1 MRSGDPNRARL
12 CQNRGMSRMTRLGV
26 CLVLVLVLGA
36 CGAKVVPQVDY
47 RLRGM
52 VLTPVGKPGTTDG
65 RAAFTAAFCEAMREV
80 DRDYGRCRDH
90 VDFVGDITG
99 VTVPKIGP
107 GVKVL
112 MVSGVLS
119 ECMEEGCTPET
130 ILDDC
135 QKGKCIVAFCQG
147 LAHLRKAYGVDTHYV
162 SVPALG
168 SSAANARVVA
178 DYLRAH
184 PGRYITIGYSKGA
197 VDLLE
202 MLERFPDTRSQVAAV
217 ISVAGAISGSR
228 VADLLTKD
236 TVRLFQDVVKQV
248 GLRACQVSDAGA
260 FDSLRRETRQQ
271 FLRRFDVPADI
282 PTYSI
287 VGVSLR
293 HRTSKALQLMW
304 DRLTPYSLDHDS
316 QVVAEEGVIPG
327 ATYLGVVH
335 ADHWA
340 IALPFSDRGSPS
352 DARWVDQNRF
362 PRSALLQAV
371 VALAASEKRQ

>member
-1 MRSGDPNRARL
+1 MFRMPTL
-12 CQNRGMSRMTRLGV
+12 CVTLLAVVGLA
-26 CLVLVLVLGA
+26 A

-65 RAAFTAAFCEAMREV
+65 RALFAAAFCDAMRQV

-90 VDFVGDITG
+90 VDFVGDVTG
-99 VTVPKIGP
+99 VTVPTIAP

-119 ECMEEGCTPET
+119 QCMEDGCNQATLLE
-130 ILDDC
+130 DC
-135 QKGKCIVAFCQG
+135 LAGKCMVAFCQG
-147 LAHLRKAYGVDTHYV
+147 LAHLRRAYGVETHYV
-162 SVPALG
+162 SVPGLG
-168 SSAANARVVA
+168 SAAANARVVA

-184 PGRYITIGYSKGA
+184 PGRYIAIGYSKGA

-202 MLERFPDTRSQVAAV
+202 MLERFPETRSHVAALV
-217 ISVAGAISGSR
+217 SVAGAIGGSR

-236 TVRLFQDVVKQV
+236 TTKLFQDVVKQM
-248 GLRACQVSDAGA
+248 GLGACQVSDAGA

-282 PTYSI
+282 PTFSI

-293 HRTSKALQLMW
+293 HRTSKSLQLMW

-352 DARWVDQNRF
+352 DQRWVDQNRF
-362 PRSALLQAV
+362 PRSALLQAI
-371 VALAASEKRQ
+371 VAIASSKAVR